1 MYKREQV
8 YKEALE
14 YFNGDE
20 LAANVWIDKY
30 SLKEP
35 IPDTDDFKFHELSP
49 TDMHWRLAKEF
60 ARIEKKYPNPMSVEE
75 IFELIKDFKYIVPQG
90 SPMAGI
96 GNDFAISSISNCLV
110 IGDHPDSY
118 GGILAAD
125 EEQAQL
131 MKRRCGV
138 GNSMDVF
145 RPSGAIA
152 GASPLGPNAGA
163 PLYMERFSNTTREVQ
178 QDGRRGALMLAMD
191 ARHPDIDK
199 FIDKK
204 MEQGKVTG
212 ANVSVKLRNEFIEM
226 VEQGKDFWQTHPVQ
240 FSIEQVTGTLEYD
253 KDFVEYDKLYQ
264 GEVIDGI
271 QTYYKKVRPEKIWER
286 IIHNAWASAEPGIL
300 FWDQILNESPARG
313 YGEAWRETATNPC
326 GEIPLPPN
334 DSCRLLLIN
343 LYSYAYNGFSKK
355 SFLED
360 KLLENHV
367 KKAMRLMDNIVD
379 LEIEKI
385 DKILEDIE
393 TKIHNERFQKVE
405 KDLWLKIR
413 KKAVDGRRTGFGI
426 TGEGDLIAALG
437 MTYGTPE
444 ATKFSE
450 TLHRYIATTAY
461 EASIE
466 LAEER
471 GAFPIYNFEADQESD
486 FIKRMFSPENNFLS
500 NDMIER
506 YKKFGRRNIAL
517 LTIAP
522 AGSVS
527 ILTQTTSGVEPVFS
541 PWHFRKR
548 KILGG
553 KDTKFD
559 YVDEMGDKW
568 VEFPIFHK
576 PFIDWYSITEMLT
589 FEEARTDLQ
598 KMNKEE
604 LKAQFERSPYFKAT
618 SEDVDY
624 VEKVRMQGA
633 IQKWVDHSISVTVNM
648 PEHVTE
654 KMVADV
660 YKEAHSSGCKGV
672 TVYRDNSR
680 GNVLSTTS
688 VKDTPKSSEE
698 DFSDVAAA
706 KRPERL
712 ECDIFHKSSRGNPF
726 IFIVGKLNGRP
737 YEIFGIPNND
747 ETKFSKSIKS
757 GTITKITK
765 KGSSKYILK
774 DEKENILVENVTL
787 NMIENEQN
795 STRAVSA
802 LLRHRVGLEFIVHDI
817 IYKYATISSFHKVMG
832 KVLESYIENKKG
844 NPCPVCSTEM
854 QMTEGCMK
862 CPSCGHAACG

>member
-1 MYKREQV
+1 MYRREQV

-30 SLKEP
+30 SLKKP
-35 IPDTDDFKFHELSP
+35 ITDTNDFEYFELTP
-49 TDMHWRLAKEF
+49 TDMHWRIAKEF
-60 ARIEKKYPNPMSVEE
+60 ARIEQKYPNPMTVDE
-75 IFELIKDFKYIVPQG
+75 IFDLLKDFKYIVPQG

-96 GNDFAISSISNCLV
+96 GNNFAISSISNCLV
-110 IGDHPDSY
+110 IGGHPDSY

-138 GNSMDVF
+138 GQSMDVY

-191 ARHPDIDK
+191 VKHPDIDK

-212 ANVSVKLRNEFIEM
+212 ANVSVKVRDYLMEM
-226 VEQGKDFWQTHPVQ
+226 VEEGRDLWQTHPVH
-240 FSIEQVTGTLEYD
+240 FSIEEVTGTLDYD
-253 KDFVEYDKLYQ
+253 HSFVDYDKLYK
-264 GEVIDGI
+264 GEEIDGI
-271 QTYYKKVRPEKIWER
+271 QTYYKKVRPEKIWQK
-286 IIHNAWASAEPGIL
+286 IIHNAWASAEPGVL

-313 YGEAWRETATNPC
+313 YGEDWIEVATNPC

-343 LYSYAYNGFSKK
+343 LYNYVHQPYSKNP
-355 SFLED
+355 FLED
-360 KLLENHV
+360 RLLEDHV
-367 KKAMRLMDNIVD
+367 KKAMRLMDDIVD

-385 DKILEDIE
+385 DRILDDIDS
-393 TKIHNERFQKVE
+393 KVHNEKFQKIE

-413 KKAVDGRRTGFGI
+413 KKAEDGRRTGLGI
-426 TGEGDLIAALG
+426 TGEGDMIAAMGLR
-437 MTYGTPE
+437 YGTPE
-444 ATKFSE
+444 ATEFSE
-450 TLHRYIATTAY
+450 VLHKFIATHAY
-461 EASIE
+461 ASSID

-471 GAFPIYNFEADQESD
+471 GAFPIFSHQADKKSD
-486 FIKRMFSPENNFLS
+486 FINRMFGEGNNFL
-500 NDMIER
+500 NVEMAQK
-506 YKKFGRRNIAL
+506 YKLFGRRNIAL

-522 AGSVS
+522 AGSCS
-527 ILTQTTSGVEPVFS
+527 LMTQTTSGVEPVFS
-541 PWHFRKR
+541 PWYFRKK
-548 KILGG
+548 KIAPGETEYDF
-553 KDTKFD
+553 KDE
-559 YVDEMGDKW
+559 VGDMW
-568 VEFPIFHK
+568 VEFPVFHK
-576 PFIDWYSITEMLT
+576 PFIDWFAVWSEID
-589 FEEARTDLQ
+589 FEQAKKTLS
-598 KMNKEE
+598 KMGKEE
-604 LKAQFERSPYFKAT
+604 LKGLFEQSPYFKAT
-618 SEDVDY
+618 AQDVDY
-624 VEKVRMQGA
+624 IEKVRMQGA

-654 KMVADV
+654 ETVSKV
-660 YKEAHSSGCKGV
+660 YKEAHASGCKGV
-672 TVYRDNSR
+672 TVYRENSR

-688 VKDTPKSSEE
+688 VKDSVETPEN
-698 DFSDVAAA
+698 DFSDVDAA
-706 KRPERL
+706 KRPDEL
-712 ECDIFHKSSRGNPF
+712 ECDIFRKSSRGNPF

-737 YEIFGIPNND
+737 YEIFGVPETD
-747 ETKFSKSIKS
+747 KTKFSKTITK
-757 GTITKITK
+757 GTITKITNK
-765 KGSSKYILK
+765 SGSRYVLTG
-774 DEKENILVENVTL
+774 DNGMPLLDDVTSH
-787 NMIENEQN
+787 MVENEQN

-832 KVLESYIENKKG
+832 KVLESYIKSDGK

-862 CPSCGHAACG
+862 CPECGHAACG